1 MFDYLER
8 RQQSDMRKRN
18 IIRFGVALAVGIVL
32 FALSS
37 LWYSGF
43 CYRRS
48 SHQLDLLRRHCQAYQ
63 QDHAGQ
69 LPPDLQA
76 LVSARQLEPEL
87 RSLIQAGQVSY
98 TFANDHSFELSVD
111 GCHSFTVPKGV
122 Y

>member
-1 MFDYLER
+1 MKVSKNSWELR
-8 RQQSDMRKRN
+8 L
-18 IIRFGVALAVGIVL
+18 GVTLVGGIVL
-32 FALSS
+32 IAICS

-48 SHQLDLLRRHCQAYQ
+48 SRQLDLLRRHCQAYQ
-63 QDHAGQ
+63 QNHAGH

-87 RSLIQAGQVSY
+87 RNLIQAGQVSY
-98 TFANDHSFELSVD
+98 TASNDHSFELSIN
-111 GCHSFTVPKGV
+111 GCSSFTVPKGI